1 MRKVLSLSPVKGEET
16 EAQRGLSNLPGVTHL
31 VSEGARI
38 WALAVWLWN
47 PWTPT
52 LYRLKETGRGH
63 AWQSTTRLLP
73 TVSQSR
79 ADNYYL
85 LGAAPIPSTDSAT
98 RHIFWRNLP
107 ALCGGYQHSHF
118 TDAVTGTSNCAKCLW
133 PARVPP
139 SPWGNFTWLL
149 DIQIQAFTVSQLL
162 LWPPLPSLFPEN
174 ALLFSQSQGPTI
186 NLFNPKNK
194 FWASKL

>member
-1 MRKVLSLSPVKGEET
+1 MRKVLSLSFVKGEKT

-47 PWTPT
+47 PWTST

-63 AWQSTTRLLP
+63 AWQSTARLLP
-73 TVSQSR
+73 TTSQSR
-79 ADNYYL
+79 AGNCYL

-98 RHIFWRNLP
+98 RHVFWRNLP

-118 TDAVTGTSNCAKCLW
+118 TDGVIGTSNCAKCLW
-133 PARVPP
+133 PVRAPP
-139 SPWGNFTWLL
+139 SPWAILL
-149 DIQIQAFTVSQLL
+149 GCLIFRSKHSLSLSFYSDHFSLYYFLKMLYCSLKARG
-162 LWPPLPSLFPEN
+162 PP
-174 ALLFSQSQGPTI
+174 
-186 NLFNPKNK
+186 
-194 FWASKL
+194 